1 MFRVVVP
8 LGKYIVPKYI
18 FHSVYW
24 ITCIVTKYATLIS
37 FLTKKH
43 KKLGIYKK
51 VLTWCFPIYNNFTSD
66 TKASGSSF

>member
-8 LGKYIVPKYI
+8 LGKYIPKYI
-18 FHSVYW
+18 FHSVY
-24 ITCIVTKYATLIS
+24 IELLVGIVTKYATLIS

-51 VLTWCFPIYNNFTSD
+51 SADLMFPNLQQFHI
-66 TKASGSSF
+66 

>member
-51 VLTWCFPIYNNFTSD
+51 SADLMFPNLQQFHIWH
-66 TKASGSSF
+66 